1 MMADMDPVDVNLL
14 LTEAKDAFGS
24 ANADKLGQLVER
36 LASALEQAMTLI
48 AAQRDDLTASAVK
61 VDALLK
67 KLSEQSAEIVELKTR
82 AGEQLATLA
91 YLRAQVF
98 GPKSEQLRYAADA
111 AATSQADAQ
120 SNPAGED
127 SPADDVQEPTLDPA
141 PALNIA
147 VGSNTLPPQPD
158 SPVSPA
164 TAANAIGQTAGPA
177 AVAEGP
183 PNSEPP
189 PTGTSTADAASEAA
203 AEAEKKAK
211 KDRRRRARK
220 LESDRRPKESK
231 RTIFGPQVDHEI
243 VRHLLPPGLQLP
255 CPLCGDNVKSRGKS
269 VESSEIDT
277 VESTVV
283 ARTHHRDKASCGC
296 GALSFVMPGPVRAVP
311 NMIFSPGFAAKV
323 LVDKF
328 FAHLPLNRQTAL
340 LGQQGLKISRDRLI
354 TLVIGC
360 WLAVEALVKRMRE
373 VNKTQTHQGCD
384 ESPVRVVVEGEKA
397 QRFLWC
403 LTSALAVTF
412 QITPKRNKETAR
424 DVVGGGTGV
433 LTSDR
438 LAIYRK
444 LFEDKA
450 ESGCLSHLRRYFWYA
465 LDTAPEAAMPVIE
478 LIGELYDVEA
488 DAKNRR
494 LSHEQRQA
502 LRVEKSLPILKRLND
517 YLQAT
522 ASMPRTPLAKAINYA
537 NNHWATL
544 IFYVSDGAVEIDNNE
559 CERRLRLPKLGWA
572 NWKQPQS
579 ELGIEA
585 VAGFYTIISTCALHG
600 INPRRYLADVL
611 TKLGTG
617 WPASRLD
624 ELLPWNW
631 QDDSAVYG
639 PPAPHRRNV
648 IHAAAEIIELARVR
662 TRVKAARCKAA
673 AAS

>member
-1 MMADMDPVDVNLL
+1 MIGDMNPITINSL
-14 LTEAKDAFGS
+14 LTEAKDSFGS
-24 ANADKLGQLVER
+24 ANADKLGRLVER
-36 LASALEQAMTLI
+36 FVVALEQAMTLI
-48 AAQRDDLTASAVK
+48 ATQRADLETSAAK
-61 VDALLK
+61 IDELLRRIG
-67 KLSEQSAEIVELKTR
+67 EQSAEIAELQTR
-82 AGEQLATLA
+82 AGEHLATLA

-98 GPKSEQLRYAADA
+98 GPKSEQLRYAGEA
-111 AATSQADAQ
+111 AATNQADAQ
-120 SNPAGED
+120 ADGEESIAEEVLQNSSLGPAAT
-127 SPADDVQEPTLDPA
+127 P
-141 PALNIA
+141 NI
-147 VGSNTLPPQPD
+147 VTIQPQPD
-158 SPVSPA
+158 DAASPA
-164 TAANAIGQTAGPA
+164 TAAGVVGLTAEA
-177 AVAEGP
+177 AAAAEALP
-183 PNSEPP
+183 PLASH
-189 PTGTSTADAASEAA
+189 PTGTTTADAAAA
-203 AEAEKKAK
+203 ATEAEKKAK

-231 RTIFGPQVDHEI
+231 RTIFGPQVEHEI
-243 VRHLLPPGLQLP
+243 IRHLLPPGLELP

-277 VESTVV
+277 VESSVI

-296 GALSFVMPGPVRAVP
+296 GALSFVVPGPVRAVP
-311 NMIFSPGFAAKV
+311 NMTFSPGFAAKV

-328 FAHLPLNRQTAL
+328 FAHLPLNRQAAL

-373 VNKTQTHQGCD
+373 VNRMQTHQGCD
-384 ESPVRVVVEGEKA
+384 ESPVRVVVDGEKA

-403 LTSALAVTF
+403 LTSALAVTYE
-412 QITPKRNKETAR
+412 ITPKRNKDTAR
-424 DVVGGGTGV
+424 AVVGSAAGV

-444 LFEDKA
+444 LFDGKS
-450 ESGCLSHLRRYFWYA
+450 ESGCMSHLRRYFWYA
-465 LDTAPEAAMPVIE
+465 LDTAPEESMPVIE
-478 LIGELYDVEA
+478 LIGELYEVEA
-488 DAKNRR
+488 EAKNKR
-494 LSHEQRQA
+494 LNAEQRQT
-502 LRVEKSLPILKRLND
+502 LRADRSLSILNRLNA

-522 ASMPRTPLAKAINYA
+522 ASKPRTPLAKALKYA
-537 NNHWATL
+537 NNHWPAL
-544 IFYVSDGAVEIDNNE
+544 IFYLSDGAVEIDNNE

-631 QDDSAVYG
+631 RDDSAIYG
-639 PPAPHRRNV
+639 PPAPQRRSI
-648 IHAAAEIIELARVR
+648 IHAPAEIIELARVR
-662 TRVKAARCKAA
+662 ARIKAARNKAA
-673 AAS
+673 AGF